1 MLQFIR
7 FSKQTLCGLSKE
19 LKLSERLNNLRLYKI
34 VSALLMLHEGRSV
47 RAITRLLNIGL
58 RTGYE
63 WIKKFIVHGFS
74 WLSGHHYRGRGRRS
88 KLSQEQK
95 TKLYDIVLEGPEAYG
110 FDSGIWNSAMI
121 VMVIEKE
128 FNQTYNPR
136 YICKLLKQIGLTYQK
151 AKFVSD
157 KLDDQDHQE
166 KRTTWLKTTWPEILK
181 KAELEQGVILFDD
194 EVSFAQWG
202 SLARTWAPRGKQ
214 PTVRTCG
221 KRKGLKMFGAIEF
234 RNGDFHYRE
243 CEGKFNGENY
253 VEFLNR
259 LLEHYSCPIILIQDG
274 APYHRSRLVKEFAER
289 MQAKGRMWI
298 HELPSY
304 SPDFNPIEK
313 LWKNTKRD
321 ATHCRYFP
329 TFDDL
334 RESVGKTFKKY
345 FEDSSKVICVMK
357 KLRALAEFS

>member
-1 MLQFIR
+1 MLQFIQ
-7 FSKQTLCGLSKE
+7 FSKQTLSRLSKE
-19 LKLSERLNNLRLYKI
+19 LKISEQLNNLRLYKI
-34 VSALLMLHEGRSV
+34 VSTLLMLHGGKSV
-47 RAITRLLNIGL
+47 RTITGVLNIGL
-58 RTGYE
+58 RTGYD

-74 WLSGHHYRGRGRRS
+74 WLTGHHYRGRGRRS
-88 KLSQEQK
+88 KLTKEQK
-95 TKLYDIVLEGPEAYG
+95 AKLYDIIVKGPDAYG

-121 VMVIEKE
+121 VVVIEKE
-128 FNQTYNPR
+128 FNESYNPR
-136 YICKLLKQIGLTYQK
+136 YVSKLLKQIGLSYQK

-157 KLDDQDHQE
+157 KLDDKDHQK
-166 KRTTWLKTTWPEILK
+166 KRTTWLKTTWPEILE
-181 KAELEQGVILFDD
+181 KAELEEGVILFDD

-234 RNGDFHYRE
+234 RNGDFHYME
-243 CEGKFNGENY
+243 CEGKFNGEKY
-253 VEFLNR
+253 LEFLNS
-259 LLEHYSCPIILIQDG
+259 LLEQYSQPIILIQDG

-289 MQAKGRMWI
+289 MQAQGRMWI
-298 HELPSY
+298 YELPSY

-321 ATHCRYFP
+321 STHCKYFP

-334 RESVGKTFKKY
+334 RQSVQKTFKKY
-345 FEDSSKVICVMK
+345 FEDASKVICVMN
-357 KLRALAEFS
+357 KLRIMAGIS